1 MSVSTQTDKYVLQ
14 ICHCYYDPFLDCA
27 RQYAVL
33 FKDTPYKVITVF
45 LSGKAD
51 PNIAEKACS
60 DDVIFLEYESSQL
73 SGLKLNIIQ
82 KIKKISEH
90 YDFVGCIAH
99 RAKPAYVALMA
110 TKLPV
115 ISIRHS
121 FGDFDRF
128 GRRLLVNLFK
138 SRVTILAVS
147 NAVRNEIRQHL
158 PKWPNE
164 KIETLYNRIDVDEVK
179 AHLMNQ
185 TQARK
190 KLNLPADAWIIGSV
204 GRLHP
209 DKDPKQLIHGF
220 AKALPNLPDNSLLVI
235 IGKGKLES
243 ELKNLINEL
252 ALTEKILLLG
262 QVNEAKPFFRAFDVF
277 ALSSD
282 HEPFGMVLL
291 EAMAADLPII
301 CSDCGGGAEVV
312 EGVGSLFPFGDSDAL
327 GEQLI
332 AMVEL
337 SKNNTLTDLIEI
349 KLNTKF
355 SDISAKHTF
364 WNLKSVKKIFITQED
379 FI

>member
-1 MSVSTQTDKYVLQ
+1 MSVSTLTDKYVLQ

-51 PNIAEKACS
+51 PSIAEKACS

-73 SGLKLNIIQ
+73 SGLKLNIIK

-99 RAKPAYVALMA
+99 RAKPTYVALMA

-147 NAVRNEIRQHL
+147 NAVRDEIRQHL
-158 PKWPNE
+158 PKWSNE
-164 KIETLYNRIDVDEVK
+164 KIETLYNRIDVNEVK
-179 AHLMNQ
+179 AHQLSQ
-185 TQARK
+185 TQSRK
-190 KLNLPADAWIIGSV
+190 ELNLPADAWIIGSV

-209 DKDPKQLIHGF
+209 DKDPKTLIHGF
-220 AKALPNLPDNSLLVI
+220 AKALPNLPANSLLVI

-262 QVNEAKPFFRAFDVF
+262 QVNEAKRFFRAFDVF

-291 EAMAADLPII
+291 EAMAVDLPII

-312 EGVGSLFPFGDSDAL
+312 EDIGLLFRFGDSDAL
-327 GEQLI
+327 AQRLI
-332 AMVEL
+332 MIAET
-337 SKNNTLTDLIEI
+337 SKIESLHKSIAI
-349 KLNTKF
+349 KLNAQF
-355 SDISAKHTF
+355 SDSAAKNSF
-364 WNLKSVKKIFITQED
+364 WSLNSIQAIFD
-379 FI
+379 

>member
-1 MSVSTQTDKYVLQ
+1 MSQSPQADKFVLQ
-14 ICHCYYDPFLDCA
+14 ICHSYYDPFLDCA

-60 DDVIFLEYESSQL
+60 DEVIFLEYESKQL
-73 SGLKLNIIQ
+73 SGLKINIIQ
-82 KIKKISEH
+82 SIRKIIND
-90 YDFVGCIAH
+90 YAFVVCIAH
-99 RAKPAYVALMA
+99 RAKPTYVALLA

-121 FGDFDRF
+121 FGDFDRVS
-128 GRRLLVNLFK
+128 RRLLVNLFK

-179 AHLMNQ
+179 AHLMSR

-190 KLNLPADAWIIGSV
+190 KLNLPANAWIIGSV

-209 DKDPKQLIHGF
+209 DKDPKTLIHGF
-220 AKALPNLPDNSLLVI
+220 AKALPKLPDNSLLVL

-243 ELKNLINEL
+243 ELKNLIKDL

-262 QVNEAKPFFRAFDVF
+262 QIDDAKHYFKAFDVF

-291 EAMAADLPII
+291 EAMAANLPII

-312 EGVGSLFPFGDSDAL
+312 EEIGALFPFGDSDVLASR
-327 GEQLI
+327 LI
-332 AMVEL
+332 EVVEP
-337 SKNNTLTDLIEI
+337 SKKNTLTIPIDI
-349 KLNTKF
+349 KLNTQF
-355 SDISAKHTF
+355 SDISAKNTF
-364 WNLKSVKKIFITQED
+364 WGLQSVIKIFTRKIN
-379 FI
+379 FK

>member
-1 MSVSTQTDKYVLQ
+1 MSSSSQTDKYVLQ

-33 FKDTPYKVITVF
+33 FKNTPYKVITVF

-51 PNIAEKACS
+51 PSIAEKACS
-60 DDVIFLEYESSQL
+60 DEVIFLEYESSQL
-73 SGLKLNIIQ
+73 SGLKLGIIQ
-82 KIKKISEH
+82 KIKKISKEFN
-90 YDFVGCIAH
+90 FVCCIAH
-99 RAKPAYVALMA
+99 RAKPTYVALMA

-158 PKWPNE
+158 PKWPE
-164 KIETLYNRIDVDEVK
+164 KKIETLYNRIDVDEAK
-179 AHLMNQ
+179 THLLSRA
-185 TQARK
+185 QARK
-190 KLNLPADAWIIGSV
+190 KLNLPADAWVVGSV

-209 DKDPKQLIHGF
+209 DKDPKTLIHGF
-220 AKALPNLPDNSLLVI
+220 AKALPNLPDKSLLVL
-235 IGKGKLES
+235 IGKGKLET
-243 ELKNLINEL
+243 ELRKLIKEL
-252 ALTEKILLLG
+252 ALTEKVLLLG
-262 QVNEAKPFFRAFDVF
+262 QMNEAKRFFRAFDVF

-301 CSDCGGGAEVV
+301 CSNCGGGAEVV
-312 EGVGSLFPFGDSDAL
+312 EDIGLLFQLGDSDAL
-327 GEQLI
+327 AQRLI
-332 AMVEL
+332 TIKET
-337 SKNNTLTDLIEI
+337 SQNNSLADAINLKLT
-349 KLNTKF
+349 TQF
-355 SDISAKHTF
+355 SDVAASQAF
-364 WNLKSVKKIFITQED
+364 WGLSSIKAIFD
-379 FI
+379 